1 MELTDS
7 INDYMTTNI
16 IVLSKE
22 VTLQTVV
29 DHMADHN
36 LSTILLIDDGK
47 ISGIISERDVVHRI
61 KDKEISTLKAKDIMT
76 PAPLINIESGRNITD
91 VLKLMKSNHIKSVPI
106 VSNEGTCVGM
116 ITQTDIVRSLDK

>member
-1 MELTDS
+1 MELNNS

-16 IVLSKE
+16 IVLSRE
-22 VTLQTVV
+22 EPLQTVV
-29 DHMADHN
+29 DNMADHN
-36 LSTILLIDDGK
+36 LSTILLIDDSK

-61 KDKEISTLKAKDIMT
+61 KDNDISSLKAKDIMT
-76 PAPLINIESGRNITD
+76 PSPLISIGSGQSIND

-106 VSNEGTCVGM
+106 IEAQGTCIGM